1 MPRAMREPEE
11 VQSVKEDILEAAS
24 DLICTEGFDAFSM
37 RKLGDRLGMTAANI
51 YNYYA
56 NTNELYLDIQTQGFL
71 LLNQSF
77 AVVLQRTSDPVER
90 LVGFVYAYV
99 DFGLTHKDYYDVM
112 LGRNTPKYADYVDTA
127 LEPVARRE
135 KETAIAAIDLAE
147 RIISDAIEQHDLCLP
162 FSARVYAIRFWSN
175 LHGLVSLMH
184 TRVLQEVTEDAQEI
198 IDAIVDEIRQTF
210 LRQ

>member
-1 MPRAMREPEE
+1 MREPEE
-11 VQSVKEDILEAAS
+11 VQLVKEEILEAAS

-56 NTNELYLDIQTQGFL
+56 SKNELYLDIQTQGFL
-71 LLNQSF
+71 LLNRSF
-77 AVVLQRTSDPVER
+77 ALVLQRTSDPVKR

-135 KETAIAAIDLAE
+135 KETAVAAIDQTE
-147 RIISDAIEQHDLCLP
+147 RIILDAIEQNDLCLP

-184 TRVLQEVTEDAQEI
+184 TRVLREVTEDAQEI
-198 IDAIVDEIRQTF
+198 IDAIVDEIRQT
-210 LRQ
+210 LSRR

>member
-1 MPRAMREPEE
+1 MPRATREPEE
-11 VQSVKEDILEAAS
+11 VQSVKEEILEAAS
-24 DLICTEGFDAFSM
+24 DLICTEGFAAFSM

-56 NTNELYLDIQTQGFL
+56 SKNELYLDIQTQGFS
-71 LLNQSF
+71 LLNRSF
-77 AVVLQRTSDPVER
+77 VQVLQRTSDPVKR

-99 DFGLTHKDYYDVM
+99 DFGITHKDYYDVM

-135 KETAIAAIDLAE
+135 KETAVAAIDQTE
-147 RIISDAIEQHDLCLP
+147 RIILDAIEQNDLCLP
-162 FSARVYAIRFWSN
+162 FSARVYAIRFWIN

-184 TRVLQEVTEDAQEI
+184 TRVLHEVTEDAQEI
-198 IDAIVDEIRQTF
+198 IDAIVDEIRQT
-210 LRQ
+210 LSRR